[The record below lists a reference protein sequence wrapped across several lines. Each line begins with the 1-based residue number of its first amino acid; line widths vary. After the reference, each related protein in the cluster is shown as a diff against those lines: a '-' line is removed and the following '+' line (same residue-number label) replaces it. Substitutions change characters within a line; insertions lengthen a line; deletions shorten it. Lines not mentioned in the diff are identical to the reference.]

1 MSQANRNELKRI
13 SCDFTIVGISS
24 SADSEEIT
32 FVDNDAKLLSEKN
45 RNSDLCVPKQSDV
58 IVNLCSRMSYKAIG
72 LLLPSESHL

>member
-1 MSQANRNELKRI
+1 MKRI

-32 FVDNDAKLLSEKN
+32 FVDNDAKLLSEKKN

-58 IVNLCSRMSYKAIG
+58 IVELCSRMSYKAIG